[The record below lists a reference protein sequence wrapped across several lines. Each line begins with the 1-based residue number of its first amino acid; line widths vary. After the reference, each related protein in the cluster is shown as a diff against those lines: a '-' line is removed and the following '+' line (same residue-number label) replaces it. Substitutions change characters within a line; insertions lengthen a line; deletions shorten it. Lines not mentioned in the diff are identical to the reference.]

1 MYSPRDVFLS
11 RTATGVC
18 VGSLAAVSCAVII
31 RIAWISRTGIP
42 RALTASAVIVLVSL
56 IGCALSYS
64 IRFAIRDKRRRHERR
79 GRHGKDARHR
89 IVPRTATRHPADMN
103 RRQPPRR
110 SPLVSTPLPDA
121 IPPATDAE
129 DRDFSYRILV
139 VFTLVAV
146 AIALFREGDNP
157 VHGPDRISWLAI
169 VYAVAFLI
177 MLACIG
183 AITWAFDR
191 FARAERAGKVMG
203 FHARLAY
210 LALPVIILIPSTF
223 NTLAYGTPVALDL
236 ATGPQTVTVA
246 SCTHKER
253 TESRSRGRYAAG
265 SYTVIIHRFTMT
277 LTDGTTHQTNVRD
290 EYFRDRSTINRVLDD
305 ACIKNPGTTSATMSV
320 YYYSWV
326 INDAHLN

>member
-1 MYSPRDVFLS
+1 
-11 RTATGVC
+11 
-18 VGSLAAVSCAVII
+18 
-31 RIAWISRTGIP
+31 
-42 RALTASAVIVLVSL
+42 
-56 IGCALSYS
+56 
-64 IRFAIRDKRRRHERR
+64 
-79 GRHGKDARHR
+79 
-89 IVPRTATRHPADMN
+89 MN

-121 IPPATDAE
+121 IPPATDTE
-129 DRDFSYRILV
+129 DRDFSYKILV

-157 VHGPDRISWLAI
+157 VHGPNRISWLAI

-210 LALPVIILIPSTF
+210 LALPVIILIPSAF

-236 ATGPQTVTVA
+236 STGPQTVTVA

-253 TESRSRGRYAAG
+253 TESRSRGRYAG

-277 LTDGTTHQTNVRD
+277 LTDSTTHQTNVRD

-305 ACIKNPGTTSATMSV
+305 ACIKNPGTTSVTMSV

-326 INDAHLN
+326 INDAHLK

>member
-1 MYSPRDVFLS
+1 
-11 RTATGVC
+11 
-18 VGSLAAVSCAVII
+18 
-31 RIAWISRTGIP
+31 
-42 RALTASAVIVLVSL
+42 
-56 IGCALSYS
+56 
-64 IRFAIRDKRRRHERR
+64 
-79 GRHGKDARHR
+79 
-89 IVPRTATRHPADMN
+89 MN

-129 DRDFSYRILV
+129 DRDFSYKILV

-157 VHGPDRISWLAI
+157 VHGPNRISWLAI
-169 VYAVAFLI
+169 IYTVAFLI

-246 SCTHKER
+246 SCTHTER
-253 TESRSRGRYAAG
+253 TESRSRGRYAG

-305 ACIKNPGTTSATMSV
+305 ACIKNPGTTSVTMSV

-326 INDAHLN
+326 INDAHLK

>member
-1 MYSPRDVFLS
+1 M
-11 RTATGVC
+11 
-18 VGSLAAVSCAVII
+18 II

-42 RALTASAVIVLVSL
+42 RALTASAAIVLVSL
-56 IGCALSYS
+56 IGCALFCS
-64 IRFAIRDKRRRHERR
+64 IRFAVRDKRRRHERR
-79 GRHGKDARHR
+79 GRHGKEARR
-89 IVPRTATRHPADMN
+89 RVIPRTAARHTADMN

-129 DRDFSYRILV
+129 DKDFSYRILV
-139 VFTLVAV
+139 VFTFIAV

-157 VHGPDRISWLAI
+157 VHGPNRISWLAI

-290 EYFRDRSTINRVLDD
+290 EYFRDHSTINRVLDD

>member
-1 MYSPRDVFLS
+1 MPSHRAPFLA
-11 RTATGVC
+11 RTAVVVC
-18 VGSLAAVSCAVII
+18 VGSLAAVACAVII

-42 RALTASAVIVLVSL
+42 RALTASAAIVLVSL
-56 IGCALSYS
+56 IGCALFCS
-64 IRFAIRDKRRRHERR
+64 IRFAVRDKRRRHERR
-79 GRHGKDARHR
+79 GRHGKDARR
-89 IVPRTATRHPADMN
+89 RVVPRTAARHTADMN
-103 RRQPPRR
+103 RRQPLRR

-157 VHGPDRISWLAI
+157 VHGPNRISWLAI
-169 VYAVAFLI
+169 VYAAAFLI

-210 LALPVIILIPSTF
+210 LALPVIILIPSAF

-246 SCTHKER
+246 SCTHTER
-253 TESRSRGRYAAG
+253 TESRSRGRHAG

-290 EYFRDRSTINRVLDD
+290 EYFRDHSTINRVLDD
-305 ACIKNPGTTSATMSV
+305 ACIKNLGTTSVTMSV

>member
-1 MYSPRDVFLS
+1 MPSHRDPFLS
-11 RTATGVC
+11 RTAVVVC
-18 VGSLAAVSCAVII
+18 VGSLAAVACAVII

-42 RALTASAVIVLVSL
+42 RALTASAAIVLISL
-56 IGCALSYS
+56 IGCALSCS
-64 IRFAIRDKRRRHERR
+64 IRFAVRDRRRRHERR
-79 GRHGKDARHR
+79 GRHGKGARR
-89 IVPRTATRHPADMN
+89 RAIPRTAARHTADMN

-157 VHGPDRISWLAI
+157 VHGPNRISWLAI

-191 FARAERAGKVMG
+191 FARAERAGQVMG
-203 FHARLAY
+203 FHAR

-253 TESRSRGRYAAG
+253 TESRSRGRYAG

-290 EYFRDRSTINRVLDD
+290 EYFRDHSTINRVLDD
-305 ACIKNPGTTSATMSV
+305 ACIKNPGTTSVTMSV

-326 INDAHLN
+326 INDAHLK

>member
-1 MYSPRDVFLS
+1 MPSHRAPFLA
-11 RTATGVC
+11 RTAVVVC
-18 VGSLAAVSCAVII
+18 VGSLAAVACAVII

-42 RALTASAVIVLVSL
+42 RALTASAAIVLVSL
-56 IGCALSYS
+56 IGCALFCS
-64 IRFAIRDKRRRHERR
+64 IRFAVRDKRRRHERR
-79 GRHGKDARHR
+79 GRHGKDARR
-89 IVPRTATRHPADMN
+89 RVVPRTAARHTADMN

-110 SPLVSTPLPDA
+110 SPPLVSTPLPDA

-129 DRDFSYRILV
+129 DKDFSYRILV
-139 VFTLVAV
+139 VFTFIAV

-157 VHGPDRISWLAI
+157 VHGPNRISWLAI

-210 LALPVIILIPSTF
+210 LALPVIILIPSAF

-253 TESRSRGRYAAG
+253 TESRSRGRYAG

-277 LTDGTTHQTNVRD
+277 LTDGTMHQTNVRD

-305 ACIKNPGTTSATMSV
+305 TCIKNPGTTSVTMSV

-326 INDAHLN
+326 INDAHLK

>member
-1 MYSPRDVFLS
+1 M
-11 RTATGVC
+11 
-18 VGSLAAVSCAVII
+18 
-31 RIAWISRTGIP
+31 
-42 RALTASAVIVLVSL
+42 
-56 IGCALSYS
+56 
-64 IRFAIRDKRRRHERR
+64 
-79 GRHGKDARHR
+79 
-89 IVPRTATRHPADMN
+89 
-103 RRQPPRR
+103 
-110 SPLVSTPLPDA
+110 STPLPDA
-121 IPPATDAE
+121 IPPATDTE
-129 DRDFSYRILV
+129 DRDFSHKILV

-157 VHGPDRISWLAI
+157 VHGPDKISWLVI

-290 EYFRDRSTINRVLDD
+290 EYFRDHSTINRVLDD
-305 ACIKNPGTTSATMSV
+305 ACIKNPGTTSVTMSV

>member
-1 MYSPRDVFLS
+1 MPSHRAPFLAS
-11 RTATGVC
+11 TAVVVC
-18 VGSLAAVSCAVII
+18 VGSLAAVACAVII

-42 RALTASAVIVLVSL
+42 RALTASAAIVLVSL
-56 IGCALSYS
+56 IGCALFCS
-64 IRFAIRDKRRRHERR
+64 IRFAVRDKRRRHERR
-79 GRHGKDARHR
+79 GRHGKDARR
-89 IVPRTATRHPADMN
+89 RVVPRTAARHTADMN

-121 IPPATDAE
+121 IPPATDTE
-129 DRDFSYRILV
+129 DRDFSHKILV

-157 VHGPDRISWLAI
+157 VHGPNRISWLAI

-210 LALPVIILIPSTF
+210 LALPVIILIPSAF

-253 TESRSRGRYAAG
+253 TESRSRGRYAG

-290 EYFRDRSTINRVLDD
+290 EYFRDHSTINRVLDD

>member
-1 MYSPRDVFLS
+1 
-11 RTATGVC
+11 
-18 VGSLAAVSCAVII
+18 
-31 RIAWISRTGIP
+31 
-42 RALTASAVIVLVSL
+42 
-56 IGCALSYS
+56 
-64 IRFAIRDKRRRHERR
+64 
-79 GRHGKDARHR
+79 
-89 IVPRTATRHPADMN
+89 MN

-129 DRDFSYRILV
+129 DRDFSYKILV

-146 AIALFREGDNP
+146 AIAFFREGDNP
-157 VHGPDRISWLAI
+157 VHGPNRISWLAI

-191 FARAERAGKVMG
+191 FARAERAGQVMG

-210 LALPVIILIPSTF
+210 LALPVIILIPSAF

-236 ATGPQTVTVA
+236 ATGPQAVTVA
-246 SCTHKER
+246 SCTHTER
-253 TESRSRGRYAAG
+253 TESRSRGRYAG

-277 LTDGTTHQTNVRD
+277 LTDGTTHHTNVRD

-305 ACIKNPGTTSATMSV
+305 ACIKSPGTTSVSMSV

>member
-1 MYSPRDVFLS
+1 
-11 RTATGVC
+11 
-18 VGSLAAVSCAVII
+18 
-31 RIAWISRTGIP
+31 
-42 RALTASAVIVLVSL
+42 
-56 IGCALSYS
+56 
-64 IRFAIRDKRRRHERR
+64 
-79 GRHGKDARHR
+79 
-89 IVPRTATRHPADMN
+89 MN

-129 DRDFSYRILV
+129 DRDFSYKILV

-157 VHGPDRISWLAI
+157 VHGPNRISWLAI

-246 SCTHKER
+246 SCTHTER
-253 TESRSRGRYAAG
+253 TESRSRGRYAG
-265 SYTVIIHRFTMT
+265 SYIVIIHRFTMT

-290 EYFRDRSTINRVLDD
+290 DYFRDHGTINRVLDD
-305 ACIKNPGTTSATMSV
+305 ACIKNPGTTSVSMSV

-326 INDAHLN
+326 INDVHLN

>member
-1 MYSPRDVFLS
+1 M
-11 RTATGVC
+11 
-18 VGSLAAVSCAVII
+18 
-31 RIAWISRTGIP
+31 
-42 RALTASAVIVLVSL
+42 
-56 IGCALSYS
+56 
-64 IRFAIRDKRRRHERR
+64 
-79 GRHGKDARHR
+79 
-89 IVPRTATRHPADMN
+89 
-103 RRQPPRR
+103 
-110 SPLVSTPLPDA
+110 STPLPDA

-129 DRDFSYRILV
+129 DRDFSYKILV

-157 VHGPDRISWLAI
+157 VHGPNRISWLAI

-191 FARAERAGKVMG
+191 FARAERAGQVMG

-210 LALPVIILIPSTF
+210 LALPVIILIPSAF

-246 SCTHKER
+246 SCTHTER
-253 TESRSRGRYAAG
+253 TESRSRGRYAG

-277 LTDGTTHQTNVRD
+277 LTDGTTHHTNVRD

-305 ACIKNPGTTSATMSV
+305 ACIKSPGTTSVSMSV

>member
-1 MYSPRDVFLS
+1 MPSHRDPFLS
-11 RTATGVC
+11 RTAVVVC
-18 VGSLAAVSCAVII
+18 VGSLAAVACAVII
-31 RIAWISRTGIP
+31 RIAWISRPGIP
-42 RALTASAVIVLVSL
+42 RALTASAAIILISLV
-56 IGCALSYS
+56 GCALSCS
-64 IRFAIRDKRRRHERR
+64 IRFAVRDRRRRHERR
-79 GRHGKDARHR
+79 GRHGKGARR
-89 IVPRTATRHPADMN
+89 RAIPRTAAQHTADMN

-129 DRDFSYRILV
+129 DRDFSYKILV

-146 AIALFREGDNP
+146 AIAFFREGDNP
-157 VHGPDRISWLAI
+157 VHGPNRISWLAI

-191 FARAERAGKVMG
+191 FARAERAGQVMG

-210 LALPVIILIPSTF
+210 LALPVIILIPSAF

-246 SCTHKER
+246 SCTHTER

-290 EYFRDRSTINRVLDD
+290 EYFRDHSTINRVLDD

>member
-1 MYSPRDVFLS
+1 
-11 RTATGVC
+11 
-18 VGSLAAVSCAVII
+18 
-31 RIAWISRTGIP
+31 
-42 RALTASAVIVLVSL
+42 
-56 IGCALSYS
+56 
-64 IRFAIRDKRRRHERR
+64 
-79 GRHGKDARHR
+79 
-89 IVPRTATRHPADMN
+89 MN

-121 IPPATDAE
+121 IPPATDTE
-129 DRDFSYRILV
+129 DRDFSHKILV

-146 AIALFREGDNP
+146 TIALFREGDNP
-157 VHGPDRISWLAI
+157 VHGPDKISWLVI

-191 FARAERAGKVMG
+191 FARAERAGQVMG

-246 SCTHKER
+246 SCTNKEH
-253 TESRSRGRYAAG
+253 TESRSRGRYAG

-277 LTDGTTHQTNVRD
+277 LTDGTTHHTNVRD

-305 ACIKNPGTTSATMSV
+305 ACIKNPGTTSVSMSV

>member
-1 MYSPRDVFLS
+1 
-11 RTATGVC
+11 
-18 VGSLAAVSCAVII
+18 
-31 RIAWISRTGIP
+31 
-42 RALTASAVIVLVSL
+42 
-56 IGCALSYS
+56 
-64 IRFAIRDKRRRHERR
+64 
-79 GRHGKDARHR
+79 
-89 IVPRTATRHPADMN
+89 MN

-129 DRDFSYRILV
+129 DRDFSYKILV

-157 VHGPDRISWLAI
+157 VHGPNRISWLAI

-191 FARAERAGKVMG
+191 FARAERAGQVMG

-246 SCTHKER
+246 SCTNKEH
-253 TESRSRGRYAAG
+253 TESRSRGRYAG

-277 LTDGTTHQTNVRD
+277 LTDGTTHHTNVRD

-305 ACIKNPGTTSATMSV
+305 ACIKNPGTTSVSMSV